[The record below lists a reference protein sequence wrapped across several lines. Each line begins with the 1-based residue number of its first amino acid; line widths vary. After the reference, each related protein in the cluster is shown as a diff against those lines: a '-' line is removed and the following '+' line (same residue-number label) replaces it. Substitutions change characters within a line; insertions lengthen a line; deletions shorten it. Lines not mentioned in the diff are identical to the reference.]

1 MKTANRLHQ
10 LAQNLRL
17 ASIVILSAIVTT
29 ATFPAIARTPSTS
42 RPKSDLKIRWKPP
55 IPPTSLGIPGNR
67 AQGGGTRSGCQTY
80 REITALVPQSPQ
92 QIAWGQT
99 ISDRPT
105 VWLNAP
111 QGLVKDLPIEIAVR
125 SENGKPIAKQLLTLD
140 RDIPPGAIALS
151 LPPGTVLQVDRT
163 YRWEVALYCDNE
175 EQIDRPLSI
184 QGEIQ
189 RIAPP
194 KKIANA
200 KSPLETA
207 QILAE
212 NGIWYDAITQLGN
225 GFRKNKD
232 RQLAI
237 AWSELLQAAGVSGS
251 DRIQDC
257 CQFDRIKK

>member
-1 MKTANRLHQ
+1 MKTLDRLQQ
-10 LAQNLRL
+10 LSHL
-17 ASIVILSAIVTT
+17 ATIVILSAIVTT
-29 ATFPAIARTPSTS
+29 AKFPAIAKNPSTAK
-42 RPKSDLKIRWKPP
+42 PKSDLKIRWKPP

-67 AQGGGTRSGCQTY
+67 AQGGGTRGGCQTY
-80 REITALVPQSPQ
+80 REITALVPKSPQ
-92 QIAWGQT
+92 QVPWGQT

-111 QGLVKDLPIEIAVR
+111 QGLAKDLPIEIAVR
-125 SENGKPIAKQLLTLD
+125 TENGKPIAKQLLTVD
-140 RDIPPGAIALS
+140 RDIPPGAIALP
-151 LPPGTVLQVDRT
+151 LPLGTILQVDRT
-163 YRWEVALYCDNE
+163 YRWEVALYCGNE
-175 EQIDRPLSI
+175 EQIDRSLSI

-194 KKIANA
+194 KKISNL

-225 GFRKNKD
+225 GFRKTKD
-232 RQLAI
+232 RQLVT
-237 AWSELLQAAGVSGS
+237 AWAELLQAASVSGS

-257 CQFDRIKK
+257 CQFDRPKK